1 MIDKKYLGHRFPHFR
16 STVEAGRVRLF
27 CKAIGET
34 SLIHLDA
41 QAARDAGYRN
51 ILAPIT
57 FPAAIA
63 MDNPNPRCIIELV
76 EADIG
81 WILHG
86 EEYCDYFNPICVGDE
101 ITTELK
107 IADIYDKKGGALE
120 FVVSEFA
127 MRNQLDELVCR
138 IRRSLVIRRP
148 QPAKATEAAS

>member
-1 MIDKKYLGHRFPHFR
+1 MIDKKHLGHRFPPFR

-34 SLIHLDA
+34 FLVHLDA

-57 FPAAIA
+57 FPTAIA
-63 MDNPNPRCIIELV
+63 MDNPNPRCIIELI

-86 EEYCDYFNPICVGDE
+86 EERYDYFSPICVGDE
-101 ITTELK
+101 ITTQLK
-107 IADIYDKKGGALE
+107 ITDIYNKKGGALE

-127 MRNQLDELVCR
+127 MRNHLEELVCK
-138 IRRSLVIRRP
+138 IRRSLVVRRP
-148 QPAKATEAAS
+148 QPAKATGGTL